1 MTLVNHF
8 LCLLS
13 LHYRARSYY
22 EVTRSFWSTSFLYGR
37 KIAVAG
43 DRTIVPV
50 GPGSRELF
58 RSSPLLVQPWLGWL
72 GRDPVSH
79 AIVWKT
85 RRLGVTGEFTSGVM
99 S

>member
-1 MTLVNHF
+1 MRSLSPIDQI
-8 LCLLS
+8 LLLS
-13 LHYRARSYY
+13 SPARSYY
-22 EVTRSFWSTSFLYGR
+22 EVTRTFWSTSFLYGR

-43 DRTIVPV
+43 DRTILPV

-58 RSSPLLVQPWLGWL
+58 SSSPLLVKPWLGWL

-85 RRLGVTGEFTSGVM
+85 RRLGVAGENTTGVM
-99 S
+99 T